1 VATKV
6 RLVIVDDVQES
17 RDNVERLLRFEP
29 DIEIVGKASGGREA
43 IDMVLAKQPTVVLMD
58 VNMPDIDGIEATKAI
73 MARRPNTGVIMMS
86 VLNEPDVLRR
96 SMLAGAREYLVK
108 PFSLDELLTSV
119 HMVHEMVKLLPT
131 AAQQQTAPAMSTP
144 ATAERPAGKAHVVSF
159 VGSKGGVGR
168 SLLAC
173 NFAVTLRELTGKAV
187 ALVDANTSFG
197 DVAVMMN
204 ITDGKTIADAVQFQN
219 QIDVDLLQT
228 ILQEHSSG
236 VRLLLAPTSPQD
248 AEMVTAEILRDSVAV
263 VAQLVDYVVIDTRPG
278 FDDLNLSMY
287 DLSDLLM
294 LVVTMDMAAIKD
306 AKQFLEIAD
315 LLGYSSSRV
324 RVVLNRSNTQS
335 GIPAAEIGESLRRDL
350 VAEIPEELG
359 PVLRSINEGVPLV
372 TGAGDS
378 KAALEIR
385 RLAATCL
392 REISPEGAAGLNGD
406 ALERRSSLVGRL
418 RVALR
423 SSS

>member
-1 VATKV
+1 MAGKI
-6 RLVIVDDVQES
+6 RIVIVDDVQES
-17 RDNVERLLRFEP
+17 RDNVERLLKFEA

-43 IDMVLAKQPTVVLMD
+43 IDLVHAKQPTVVLMD
-58 VNMPDIDGIEATKAI
+58 VNMPDIDGIEATKTI

-108 PFSLDELLTSV
+108 PFSLDELLSSV
-119 HMVHEMVKLLPT
+119 HMVHEMVKTMPV
-131 AAQQQTAPAMSTP
+131 AAQQPVAQAMQAVQSL
-144 ATAERPAGKAHVVSF
+144 EHREAGKAQIVTF

-173 NFAVTLRELTGKAV
+173 NFAVALHELTRQSV
-187 ALVDANTSFG
+187 ALVDANTAFG
-197 DVAVMMN
+197 DVAVLMN
-204 ITDGKTIADAVQFQN
+204 VTDGKTLADAVQFRN
-219 QIDVDLLQT
+219 QIDSDMLESL
-228 ILQEHSSG
+228 LQEHSSG

-248 AEMVTAEILRDSVAV
+248 AETITPELLRDCVAV
-263 VAQLVDYVVIDTRPG
+263 VSTMVDFVVVDTRPG
-278 FDDLNLSMY
+278 FDDLNLSIY

-324 RVVLNRSNTQS
+324 RVVLNRSHTQS
-335 GIPAAEIGESLRRDL
+335 GIPAAEIGESLRREL
-350 VAEIPEELG
+350 LAEIPEEAG
-359 PVLRSINEGVPLV
+359 PVLRSINEGVPIV
-372 TGAGDS
+372 TGTGDS
-378 KAALEIR
+378 KVAAEIR
-385 RLAATCL
+385 KLAATCL
-392 REISPEGAAGLNGD
+392 RELNPESTVALNGD
-406 ALERRSSLVGRL
+406 APDRRAGLVGRL

-423 SSS
+423 N

>member
-1 VATKV
+1 MATKV

-43 IDMVLAKQPTVVLMD
+43 IDLVLAKQPTVVLMD

-108 PFSLDELLTSV
+108 PFSLDELLSSV
-119 HMVHEMVKLLPT
+119 HMVHEMVKLLPS
-131 AAQQQTAPAMSTP
+131 AALQQAQPAMAAPVS
-144 ATAERPAGKAHVVSF
+144 AERPAGKAHVVSF

-173 NFAVTLRELTGKAV
+173 NFAVTLHDLTGKSV

-204 ITDGKTIADAVQFQN
+204 ITDGKTISDAVQFQN

-228 ILQEHSSG
+228 LLQEHSSG

-248 AEMVTAEILRDSVAV
+248 AETVTAEILRDCVAV
-263 VAQLVDYVVIDTRPG
+263 ITQLVDYVVIDTRPG

-306 AKQFLEIAD
+306 AKQFLEISD

-335 GIPAAEIGESLRRDL
+335 GIPAIEIGESLRREL

-372 TGAGDS
+372 TGASDS

-385 RLAATCL
+385 RLVTACL
-392 REISPEGAAGLNGD
+392 REINPESAAGLNGD

-423 SSS
+423 STS